1 MISVGTVYGWITI
14 SLPSLTSGDNVPL
27 KLTDDEGSWLV
38 SLTII
43 GSTIGPFMGASI
55 ADRYGRRFCL
65 LGCSGFFILGWSF
78 VLLATNVEILYV
90 SRVILGIGVGIAY
103 TTSPMYLSEVANTE
117 IRGAL
122 GTLTAVNV
130 FTGSLFTC
138 CIGPWVSYATLAS
151 VLLILPMIFVVIF
164 IWFPESPY
172 YLVAIGRRKEAYKS
186 ISYFKGT
193 TKRNELKTEME
204 HICKILGRDNSFKSN
219 SRSAD
224 MNRQSWLDKM
234 RLMKQPSNKRALCIV
249 IGLTTAQQLSGNF
262 STMQYLESLF
272 TKMKTI
278 NSNAATI
285 IVLIVG
291 LLSGTIA
298 TAMVEKV
305 GRRKLLITSTLGL
318 WVTLVFFSSY
328 FGFVKIFPN
337 SPLILDSLAVIDV
350 ICYQIS
356 YQLGLGTLT
365 NALLGELFPTE
376 AKSVAGAIVMMFDG
390 TFGFIVSKLYQVIND
405 SAGLYV
411 TYVIFALCSF
421 ISFGMV
427 YYFVPETKGKNY
439 QEIRAL
445 LIEGKVVS
453 TPSTGSQH
461 IQVENG
467 ISRDEENG
475 RGDEVHGDGIA
486 DVEVVND
493 GNVEGRNMEIISI
506 EHEGERNVGVN
517 VEVNA
522 ELEEGRTEKQETE
535 IESSEVERTEEK
547 RTEVEN
553 NGAQTTEK
561 QRTEIE
567 NNGGQTT
574 EKQRTEVETN
584 KEERT
589 ETRSAESETTKSE
602 EPTDKES
609 RNK

>member
-1 MISVGTVYGWITI
+1 M
-14 SLPSLTSGDNVPL
+14 PL

-78 VLLATNVEILYV
+78 VLLATKVEVLYV

-103 TTSPMYLSEVANTE
+103 TTSPMYLSEVASTE

-138 CIGPWVSYATLAS
+138 CIGPWVSYSTLAS

-172 YLVAIGRRKEAYKS
+172 YLMAVGRRKEAYRS

-193 TKRNELKTEME
+193 TKRNELKMEME
-204 HICKILGRDNSFKSN
+204 NICKILGRDNSFKSN

-224 MNRQSWLDKM
+224 MNKQSWLDKM
-234 RLMKQPSNKRALCIV
+234 RLMKQPSNRRALCIV

-272 TKMKTI
+272 TKMSTI

-291 LLSGTIA
+291 LLSGAMA
-298 TAMVEKV
+298 TVLVEKI
-305 GRRKLLITSTLGL
+305 GRRKLLIISTLGL
-318 WVTLVFFSSY
+318 WITLVIFSSY
-328 FGFVKIFPN
+328 FNVIKNFPDC
-337 SPLILDSLAVIDV
+337 LILDILAVIDV

-365 NALLGELFPTE
+365 NAFLGELFPTE

-405 SAGLYV
+405 SAGLHI
-411 TYVIFALCSF
+411 TYTIFALCSF
-421 ISFGMV
+421 VSLGMV
-427 YYFVPETKGKNY
+427 YFFVPETKGKNF

-453 TPSTGSQH
+453 TPCTRNQN
-461 IQVENG
+461 IQIGHEVS
-467 ISRDEENG
+467 IDEEDG
-475 RGDEVHGDGIA
+475 RRDEVHGMVNVD
-486 DVEVVND
+486 VVND
-493 GNVEGRNMEIISI
+493 ENLEQRNVEQ
-506 EHEGERNVGVN
+506 RNVEIVSVEHGRERIVGV
-517 VEVNA
+517 VTV
-522 ELEEGRTEKQETE
+522 ELEEERTEERGTE
-535 IESSEVERTEEK
+535 IESSEAK
-547 RTEVEN
+547 RIEVEN
-553 NGAQTTEK
+553 EAQITEQ
-561 QRTEIE
+561 QRTKV
-567 NNGGQTT
+567 G
-574 EKQRTEVETN
+574 TN
-584 KEERT
+584 EEERT
-589 ETRSAESETTKSE
+589 EKRGAESEIIKEKNKEDGQRIE
-602 EPTDKES
+602 EQVTE
-609 RNK
+609 